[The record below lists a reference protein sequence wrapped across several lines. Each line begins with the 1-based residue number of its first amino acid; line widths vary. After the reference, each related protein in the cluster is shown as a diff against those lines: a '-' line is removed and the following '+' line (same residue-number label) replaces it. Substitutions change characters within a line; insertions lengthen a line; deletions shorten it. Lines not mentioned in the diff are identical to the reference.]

1 MKIEEPTVK
10 RPLVSYLLIL
20 LFLAL
25 AGCRSLPAIQPTA
38 AEVVDIEIT
47 VQPELQPTS
56 PEPSVTATPL
66 SPTPDSYPMPQA
78 YPGPGLAYPQ
88 PGIPYLPP
96 EAGGLPTIEPYVF
109 QTSTPGTVTLQGVL
123 AVTDPMVLMPASDDA
138 IYLVA
143 LSGGKGAPSTI
154 PPIEKGKTPQADVD
168 ERTGE
173 FRFTNIKPGQYAVV
187 VVTLGGSEV
196 PARDYESGNFAI
208 ITVTEA
214 DLNQIIDLGALM
226 L

>member
-1 MKIEEPTVK
+1 MKLEEPTVK
-10 RPLVSYLLIL
+10 KPLAKHLLIL
-20 LFLAL
+20 LILIL

-56 PEPSVTATPL
+56 TEPGAAASPL
-66 SPTPDSYPMPQA
+66 SPTPDSYPAPQA

-88 PGIPYLPP
+88 PGVPYLAP
-96 EAGGLPTIEPYVF
+96 EGSGLPTLEPYVF

-123 AVTDPMVLMPASDDA
+123 AVTDPMVLMPASDNA

-143 LSGGKGAPSTI
+143 LAGGEGSPSTI

-173 FRFTNIKPGQYAVV
+173 FRFTNIQPGQYAVV
-187 VVTLGGSEV
+187 ILTLGGSEV
-196 PARDYESGNFAI
+196 PARDYETGNFAI
-208 ITVTEA
+208 ITITEA